1 MPKKNQDS
9 IFYKTEGDKYFER
22 NGPRIN
28 KSIFKAVKFLKP
40 NSNSNIFEIGC
51 GCGSTLK
58 KINTVF
64 NSKVFGLDTSKNA
77 INYAIKKHNLKN
89 MFHDTFLSFK
99 TKKKFDVII
108 TGGFLYVTPDQL
120 LKKTFMKI
128 FKVMKKNSY
137 LIIWDYD
144 TPYSYI
150 NNWKYDKN
158 LKSYKRNLLNEI
170 NKVNK
175 NFYLVSKQLQ
185 LKDGTK
191 ISSYHKKTNI
201 DNIFTVMILKKIA

>member
-1 MPKKNQDS
+1 MSKKNQDS

-28 KSIFKAVKFLKP
+28 KSIVKAVKFLKP

-58 KINTVF
+58 KIYSLF
-64 NSKVFGLDTSKNA
+64 NSNVFGLDTSMKA

-89 MFHDTFLSFK
+89 MFHDTFVSFK

-120 LKKTFMKI
+120 LKKTFKKI
-128 FKVMKKNSY
+128 FKLMKKNSY

-158 LKSYKRNLLNEI
+158 LKSFKRNLLKEI

-191 ISSYHKKTNI
+191 INSYNKKTNI
-201 DNIFTVMILKKIA
+201 DHIFTVMILKKIA